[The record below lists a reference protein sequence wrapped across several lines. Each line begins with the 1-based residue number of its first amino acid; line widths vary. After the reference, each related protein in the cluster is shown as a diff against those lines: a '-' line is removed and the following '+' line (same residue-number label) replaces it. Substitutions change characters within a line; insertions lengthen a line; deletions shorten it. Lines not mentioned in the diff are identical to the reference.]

1 MSKHSLIGLGMAR
14 PLSEEK
20 REAILTAAV
29 ELVAAQGT
37 GAPTAKIAREAG
49 VSEGTLFTY
58 FPTKDDLINQLF
70 LEIEAE
76 LAAALLDGYP
86 VDGSPQDRVRH
97 LWNGLIDW
105 GAANPAK
112 RKVIRQLKVS
122 DRVSEDS
129 RCRASDLFREIVERL
144 EGNLTGHASAEYEPA
159 YVSAILD
166 TLAET
171 TLEFILRYPE
181 KREHYKCTGFDA
193 FWRGI
198 AR

>member
-1 MSKHSLIGLGMAR
+1 MAR

-20 REAILTAAV
+20 REAILAAAV
-29 ELVAAQGT
+29 EQVAAQGT
-37 GAPTAKIAREAG
+37 GAPTARIAKQAG

-70 LEIEAE
+70 LQIEAE

-86 VDGSPQDRVRH
+86 AEGSPQDRTRH

-112 RKVIRQLKVS
+112 RKAIRQLKVS
-122 DRVSEDS
+122 ERVSEDS
-129 RCRASDLFREIVERL
+129 RCRASDLFRDIVERL
-144 EGNLTGHASAEYEPA
+144 DGNLSGHAAPEYDAA
-159 YVSAILD
+159 YISAILD

-171 TLEFILRYPE
+171 TLEFIMRQPE
-181 KREHYKCTGFDA
+181 KREHYKRTGFDT

-198 AR
+198 AP

>member
-1 MSKHSLIGLGMAR
+1 MAR

-29 ELVAAQGT
+29 DLVAAQGT
-37 GAPTAKIAREAG
+37 GAPTAKIAKEAG
-49 VSEGTLFTY
+49 FAEGTLFTY
-58 FPTKDDLINQLF
+58 FATKDDLLNELF

-76 LAAALLDGYP
+76 LAAALLDDYP
-86 VDGSPQDRVRH
+86 TDGSPYERTRH
-97 LWNGLIDW
+97 IWSRLIDW

-112 RKVIRQLKVS
+112 RKTIRQLKVS
-122 DRVSEDS
+122 DRVSEAS
-129 RCRASDLFREIVERL
+129 RCRASGLFEEIIGRL
-144 EGNLTGHASAEYEPA
+144 EGNLAGHVSTEYDAA

-171 TLEFILRYPE
+171 TLEFIMRYPD
-181 KREHYKCTGFDA
+181 KREHYKRAGFDA